1 MTLKIARLY
10 DSACQDLAEHFL
22 SDEPYTTA
30 AVHEARVKELSEA
43 VQFAVDEWFEDNPL
57 PVMPQAGV

>member
-1 MTLKIARLY
+1 MRLY

-22 SDEPYTTA
+22 RDEPQSPATA

-43 VQFAVDEWFEDNPL
+43 IQFAVDDWFDDNPRPAL
-57 PVMPQAGV
+57 PQAGV